1 MKAVE
6 AGPDCDV
13 VLPRRSRIASL
24 PRELREELN
33 RRLTGGEFQG
43 YLGLAQWLRRKGYA
57 ISGKEIRDYSGKLEQ
72 RLEAVKI
79 ATEQARAVVEAS
91 PDDDNKMGE
100 ALLRLVQHHLFTVL
114 VELNPQDPKQAD
126 LRNLA
131 RTVAEL
137 GRAAIMQKKFA
148 EDLRE
153 RVAQRV
159 AVAQAMVMS
168 TMRTAAEG
176 KPRQGLTAEAEKEI
190 RDALLSIAPPIERF

>member
-1 MKAVE
+1 VKAVE

-13 VLPRRSRIASL
+13 VVSRRSRIAAL

-33 RRLTGGEFQG
+33 RRLTAGEFQG
-43 YLGLAQWLRRKGYA
+43 YLGLAQWLRRKGYG
-57 ISGKEIRDYSGKLEQ
+57 ISGKEIRDYGGKLEQ
-72 RLEAVKI
+72 RLEAVRI
-79 ATEQARAVVEAS
+79 ATEQARAVVAAS
-91 PDDDNKMGE
+91 PDDDNRMGE

-148 EDLRE
+148 EELRE

-159 AVAQAMVMS
+159 ATAQAKVMS
-168 TMRTAAEG
+168 TVREAAEG
-176 KPRQGLTAEAEKEI
+176 RPRQGLTPQAEQEI
-190 RDALLSIAPPIERF
+190 RDALMEISH